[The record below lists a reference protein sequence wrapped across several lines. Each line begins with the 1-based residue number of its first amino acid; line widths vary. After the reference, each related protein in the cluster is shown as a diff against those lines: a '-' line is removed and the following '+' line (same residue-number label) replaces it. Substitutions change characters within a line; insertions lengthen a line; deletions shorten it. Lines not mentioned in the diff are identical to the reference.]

1 MRHVF
6 GYLRVSGRGQIDG
19 DGFDRQKDTIS
30 RYCESKGWKVV
41 RWFTDGGVS
50 GTVDA
55 DARPGFS
62 EMLNLLSP
70 ATSLTIVVERADRL
84 ARDLIVSELACQ
96 EARQTGAEVYEA
108 ASDTELT
115 NSEDPTRVLI
125 RQVLGALAEWNK
137 NVTVKRL
144 RAARDRIRIE
154 KGRCEGIVPFP
165 RTPEETEV
173 ANQIYSL
180 HCAGQSYRQIRR
192 WLRDSKIPSPTGLP
206 RWSEG
211 TVYKVLARIKDRIT
225 LPHPDGGDKSL
236 LPSFAP
242 QDRPTVPL

>member
-1 MRHVF
+1 MRNVF
-6 GYLRVSGRGQIDG
+6 GYLRVSGKGQIEG
-19 DGFDRQKDTIS
+19 DGFERQKDTIN
-30 RYCESKGWKVV
+30 RYCESKGWRVI

-62 EMLNLLSP
+62 EMLSLLGS
-70 ATSLTIVVERADRL
+70 ATSLTVVVERADRL

-96 EARQTGAEVYEA
+96 EARQAGADVYEA

-115 NSEDPTRVLI
+115 NSEDPTRILI

-144 RAARDRIRIE
+144 KAARDRIRAE
-154 KGRCEGIVPFP
+154 KGRCEGVVPFP
-165 RTPEETEV
+165 RNPEEV
-173 ANQIYSL
+173 KIAQQIYSL
-180 HCAGQSYRQIRR
+180 HREGKSYRQIRR
-192 WLRDSKIPSPTGLP
+192 WLRDERVPSPTGLP

-211 TVYKVLARIKDRIT
+211 TVYKVLARIKDNVEIF
-225 LPHPDGGDKSL
+225 HPAGGDKSV

-242 QDRPTVPL
+242 VGRPTV